1 MGHSER
7 ANRRRGWSAAGFQLG
22 DDARQV
28 GLDKGAILR
37 YSATYHAAAQALRR
51 REDPGDV
58 SVPDGIEQIL
68 LQDVS
73 KQYQTSSGPVS
84 AVERVSLSVRSREF
98 VSLLGPS
105 GCGKST
111 VLGMIG
117 GLIRADSGRV
127 AIDGESVVG
136 ANPHKVAVVFQDAG
150 LFPWRT
156 ALDNVG
162 FGLEL
167 QGVPAGRRREIAHGL
182 LEPMGLHGFEA
193 KYPRELSGG
202 MRQRV
207 AIARALALD
216 TPILLMDEPFGA
228 LDEQTRLLMG
238 EWLVGVRRRTPKTIV
253 FVTHSL
259 QEAIALSDR
268 IAVMSSRPGRIKD
281 VVEVA
286 MPFPRDLNAPEVADL
301 RAKLW
306 DQIREESLK
315 AMIGRP

>member
-1 MGHSER
+1 M
-7 ANRRRGWSAAGFQLG
+7 AGSWG
-22 DDARQV
+22 
-28 GLDKGAILR
+28 IR
-37 YSATYHAAAQALRR
+37 YSMPSDGSVGEIALQ
-51 REDPGDV
+51 
-58 SVPDGIEQIL
+58 S
-68 LQDVS
+68 VS
-73 KQYQTSSGPVS
+73 KRYETVSGPVS
-84 AVERVSLSVRSREF
+84 AVEAMSVEVRSREF
-98 VSLLGPS
+98 LTLLGPS

-117 GLIRADSGRV
+117 GLVRPDAGRIV
-127 AIDGESVVG
+127 IDGEPVLG
-136 ANPHKVAVVFQDAG
+136 PNPRKVALVFQDAG

-167 QGVPAGRRREIAHGL
+167 QGVATARRREIALAL
-182 LEPMGLHGFEA
+182 LEPMGLRGFER

-238 EWLVGVRRRTPKTIV
+238 EWLVGIRRRTPKTVV

-259 QEAIALSDR
+259 QEAITLSDR
-268 IAVMSSRPGRIKD
+268 IVVMTSRPGRIKD
-281 VVEVA
+281 VVDVA
-286 MPFPRDLNAPEVADL
+286 LPLPRDPNAPEVADL

-306 DQIREESLK
+306 EQVREESLK
-315 AMIGRP
+315 AMEGSA